1 MSRYDADDVY
11 CIPGTAVLKNKAGIT
26 DQDQL
31 DEYEGDFTAIRLLEL
46 TQSPVEGSFDLAH
59 LCKIHQYLFQDVYE
73 WAGEVRSVD
82 IIRGESRF
90 CNVRH
95 IQSYSSTVFS
105 ALAAEK
111 YLVNLEPEVFANRL
125 AHYLSEINAI
135 HPFREGNGRVQ
146 RLFISQLAE
155 QAGYTLDYSALDQA
169 ELYPRDAG
177 IISWEHTAASR
188 LDFKNHRLSA
198 ETRHF
203 GGTQVALINM

>member
-46 TQSPVEGSFDLAH
+46 TQNPVEGSFDLAH
-59 LCKIHQYLFQDVYE
+59 LCKIHQYLFQDVYD
-73 WAGEVRSVD
+73 WAGEVRTVD
-82 IIRGESRF
+82 IIRGDSRF

-95 IQSYSSTVFS
+95 IQSYSNTVFS

-111 YLVNLEPEVFANRL
+111 YLVNLEPKVFTHPL

-146 RLFISQLAE
+146 QLFISQLAE
-155 QAGYTLDYSALDQA
+155 HAGYYLDYSALDQA
-169 ELYPRDAG
+169 KLYPVMQESFLG
-177 IISWEHTAASR
+177 NEQPLSELIFQIIT
-188 LDFKNHRLSA
+188 
-198 ETRHF
+198 
-203 GGTQVALINM
+203 

>member
-11 CIPGTAVLKNKAGIT
+11 CIPGTAVLKNKAGIA
-26 DQDQL
+26 DQALL

-46 TQSPVEGSFDLAH
+46 TQNPVAGSFDLTH

-82 IIRGESRF
+82 IVRGDSRF
-90 CNVRH
+90 CNVRQ
-95 IQSYSSTVFS
+95 IQSYSNIVFK

-111 YLVNLEPEVFANRL
+111 YLLSLEPKVFAARL

-146 RLFISQLAE
+146 RLFISQVAE
-155 QAGYTLDYSALDQA
+155 HAGYSLDFSALDQA
-169 ELYPRDAG
+169 ALYPVMQASFFG
-177 IISWEHTAASR
+177 NEQPLSNLIFEII
-188 LDFKNHRLSA
+188 
-198 ETRHF
+198 
-203 GGTQVALINM
+203 V

>member
-11 CIPGTAVLKNKAGIT
+11 CFPGTAVLKNKAGIT
-26 DQDQL
+26 DQVLL

-59 LCKIHQYLFQDVYE
+59 LCEIHQYLFQDVYE

-82 IIRGESRF
+82 IIRGDSRF
-90 CNVRH
+90 FNVRQ
-95 IQSYSSTVFS
+95 IQSYSNTIFS

-111 YLVNLEPEVFANRL
+111 YLVNLEPKVCASRL

-155 QAGYTLDYSALDQA
+155 HAGYSLDYSSLDQA
-169 ELYPRDAG
+169 VLYPVMQASFLGNEQPLSDLIFK
-177 IISWEHTAASR
+177 IIA
-188 LDFKNHRLSA
+188 
-198 ETRHF
+198 
-203 GGTQVALINM
+203 

>member
-46 TQSPVEGSFDLAH
+46 TQSQVEGSFDLGH
-59 LCKIHQYLFQDVYE
+59 LCKIHQYLFQDVYT

-82 IIRGESRF
+82 IIWGDSRF

-95 IQSYSSTVFS
+95 IQSYSNTVFS

-111 YLVNLEPEVFANRL
+111 YLVNLEPKVFANRL

-146 RLFISQLAE
+146 RLFISQVAE
-155 QAGYTLDYSALDQA
+155 HAGYSLDYSALDQA
-169 ELYPRDAG
+169 ELYPVMQDSFLGNVKPLADLILK
-177 IISWEHTAASR
+177 II
-188 LDFKNHRLSA
+188 D
-198 ETRHF
+198 
-203 GGTQVALINM
+203 

>member
-11 CIPGTAVLKNKAGIT
+11 CFPGTAVLKNKARIT
-26 DQDQL
+26 DQDLL

-82 IIRGESRF
+82 IIRGDSRF
-90 CNVRH
+90 CNVRQ
-95 IQSYSSTVFS
+95 IQSYSNTIFN
-105 ALAAEK
+105 ALVAEK
-111 YLVNLEPEVFANRL
+111 YLINLAPKVCASRL

-155 QAGYTLDYSALDQA
+155 HAGYSLDYSSLDQA
-169 ELYPRDAG
+169 VLYPVMQASFLGNEQPLSDLIFK
-177 IISWEHTAASR
+177 IIA
-188 LDFKNHRLSA
+188 
-198 ETRHF
+198 
-203 GGTQVALINM
+203 

>member
-11 CIPGTAVLKNKAGIT
+11 CIPGTAVLKNKAGIA
-26 DQDQL
+26 DQALL

-46 TQSPVEGSFDLAH
+46 TQNPVAGSFDLTH

-82 IIRGESRF
+82 IVRGDSRF
-90 CNVRH
+90 CNVRQ
-95 IQSYSSTVFS
+95 IQSYSNIVFK

-111 YLVNLEPEVFANRL
+111 YLLSLEPKVFAKRL

-146 RLFISQLAE
+146 RLFISQVAE
-155 QAGYTLDYSALDQA
+155 HAGYSLDFSALDQA
-169 ELYPRDAG
+169 TLYPVMQASFLG
-177 IISWEHTAASR
+177 NEQPLSNLIFEII
-188 LDFKNHRLSA
+188 
-198 ETRHF
+198 
-203 GGTQVALINM
+203 V